1 MRLQVI
7 LLIGILGA
15 LGCARRADD
24 AKVRTWL
31 EKMPYNAFHFG
42 RPDIPR
48 MTKDQWLDDGRK
60 INGIQLALRELLL
73 RNDPNVELPQVAFAL
88 GYLGGD
94 DSIAALAGSL
104 SHQNY
109 KVRLQAAVALGELG
123 ANNAVDNLCH
133 VALTDDSENVRANA
147 VVALGKIGGPKAISC
162 LETALNYK
170 VSFVAKGARRTLDKL
185 TEARWAATVF
195 PCLRP
200 LSPGCFKLRPVPIC
214 APPCR
219 LVRQEAK
226 FG

>member
-24 AKVRTWL
+24 ARVRTWL
-31 EKMPYNAFHFG
+31 EKLPYDAFRFG
-42 RPDIPR
+42 RPDMVC
-48 MTKDQWLDDGRK
+48 MTKSQWLEEGRK
-60 INGIQLALRELLL
+60 ISGIEFALRELLR

-88 GYLGGD
+88 GFLGDD
-94 DSIAALAGSL
+94 DSIAALTGSL

-133 VALTDDSENVRANA
+133 VALADDSENVRANA

-162 LETALNYK
+162 LETALNDK
-170 VSFVAKGARRTLDKL
+170 SSFVAKGARRTLDKL
-185 TEARWAATVF
+185 TQAR
-195 PCLRP
+195 
-200 LSPGCFKLRPVPIC
+200 
-214 APPCR
+214 
-219 LVRQEAK
+219 
-226 FG
+226 